1 MLHFIFLATLQ
12 GLWDLSSWPEI
23 EPAPSGGEAQGPNQ
37 LLDCPQ
43 IPKKNVLKKVNSRG
57 AFFFFQNEIYIEC
70 FKKTCFQS
78 DPVHLPPNH
87 VNEEIRLL

>member
-57 AFFFFQNEIYIEC
+57 AFFFSSTE
-70 FKKTCFQS
+70 K
-78 DPVHLPPNH
+78 
-87 VNEEIRLL
+87 EESMYW